1 MVLEEDDF
9 YCNYLRCNFTLIF
22 FLEGL
27 LIAMYAVTTQSNLS
41 TNSVNVQC
49 VLANTLA
56 VFGFG
61 LLLIKKETHVKQV
74 FTFIFVVMCLNGQ
87 LWPLFSKFWNAAL
100 ARTLA
105 EEEKIKLDIEFIR
118 LSAFMTISLLIG
130 IWGTI
135 TKIGIITL
143 NLLVVVFAIGFSL
156 NYETNLH
163 IYLNDS
169 VDKEIF
175 DDLMIGRVFL
185 FGSGFS
191 LLYLATRRF
200 FIIHQSTE

>member
-1 MVLEEDDF
+1 MVLEEEDF
-9 YCNYLRCNFTLIF
+9 YCSYLRCNFTIIL

-27 LIAMYAVTTQSNLS
+27 LIAMYAINTEPDLS
-41 TNSVNVQC
+41 TTSLNVQC
-49 VLANTLA
+49 ILANALA

-61 LLLIKKETHVKQV
+61 LLLIKKETHIKQV

-87 LWPLFSKFWNAAL
+87 LWPLFSKFWNAAF
-100 ARTLA
+100 ARTLGDA
-105 EEEKIKLDIEFIR
+105 EKIKLDIEFIR
-118 LSAFMTISLLIG
+118 LSAFMTISFLVG

-156 NYETNLH
+156 NYETNMH
-163 IYLNDS
+163 VYLNDG

-185 FGSGFS
+185 FGSGFC

-200 FIIHQSTE
+200 FIVHENTE